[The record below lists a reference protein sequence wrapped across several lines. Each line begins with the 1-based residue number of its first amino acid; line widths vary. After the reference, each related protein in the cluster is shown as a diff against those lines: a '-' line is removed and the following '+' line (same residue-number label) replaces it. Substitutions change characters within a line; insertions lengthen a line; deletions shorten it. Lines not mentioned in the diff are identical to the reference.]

1 MFRGFVIQARDMADS
16 SLIGAFSDLE
26 TGTTQLLNCNDPGSD
41 STVSRTMAAWLLAIS
56 SSVQVT
62 HTNNNDKIGVTVTWT
77 SPPSTGV
84 VEIR

>member
-1 MFRGFVIQARDMADS
+1 MIQARDMADS
-16 SLIGAFSDLE
+16 TSLIGAFSNLE
-26 TGTTQLLNCNDPGSD
+26 AGTTQLLNCNDPGSD

-56 SSVQVT
+56 ISSSVQVT

-77 SPPSTGV
+77 SPPSTGM